1 MITNTSTLTEMKLNN
16 EQEALMIQ
24 TMKVEHTKLC
34 NQMAQLDELL
44 LRLENKINRLDDCM
58 NFTPSI
64 QASA

>member
-24 TMKVEHTKLC
+24 TMKEEQTKLC

-44 LRLENKINRLDDCM
+44 LRLENKINRLDDCL
-58 NFTPSI
+58 NFTPVI
-64 QASA
+64 EASA